1 MFVILITAS
10 YTFTRLFLLFLTLV
24 YFTYSVRWGTLFFFK
39 SPPINGL
46 CNYFCFLIISPNSVE
61 FSNLTKFVSES
72 KEDVSSTSVQVTVK
86 KGVKRK
92 ADTTTPLSSDQ
103 VCDQFSSDQDYFRQL
118 VTFQIY

>member
-1 MFVILITAS
+1 MCWRGCLNVCYSDYSIVHVHKTISLI
-10 YTFTRLFLLFLTLV
+10 FDLGLFYIFCSMGYLI
-24 YFTYSVRWGTLFFFK
+24 FFK

-103 VCDQFSSDQDYFRQL
+103 VCDQFSSD
-118 VTFQIY
+118 